1 MPKKV
6 LATNCRILNLP
17 EDWSAVINGKGTCV
31 LTVPDYMA
39 YMFFCITP
47 LIIARGVDINDFTAL
62 PFNDDAAILTPY
74 EGNIDISNFYQG
86 EESMALSSAFLEEK
100 SNEVQEI
107 KVTPNNF
114 TILNESYEGDI
125 VCNNLVI
132 YSPTV
137 IYGNVKAE
145 HILIDHEVFSAY
157 ETRITDKG
165 ISYIGDNGS
174 LVEIIG
180 TLECPDVHI
189 EL

>member
-1 MPKKV
+1 MPKQV
-6 LATNCRILNLP
+6 LAINCRILNLP

-39 YMFFCITP
+39 YMFFCAAP

-62 PFNDDAAILTPY
+62 PFNGYAAILAPY
-74 EGNIDISNFYQG
+74 EGDIDISNFYQW
-86 EESMALSSAFLEEK
+86 EESMELSYDFLEEE
-100 SNEVQEI
+100 SNKMHEI
-107 KVTPNNF
+107 KVAHNNF
-114 TILNESYEGDI
+114 TILNESYKGDI
-125 VCNNLVI
+125 ICNNLVI

-157 ETRITDKG
+157 EARITDKG

-180 TLECPDVHI
+180 TLECLDVHV
-189 EL
+189 E